1 MDAPAQVLEE
11 CPGCRVEG
19 AFVAL
24 YDPEVLVGAPV
35 EGRCGFC
42 GRTVRGGA
50 LASAGR
56 RFRDAHEVR
65 AALVAWARA
74 DGVESVDAFCAANL
88 GGLSVDEVAGA
99 VLAGERVGSTFE
111 VIAWLFPGMAA
122 AMGRPAEAEGPVF
135 AATATVDALPGG
147 WPTVDAF
154 AAPAGWPELA
164 PPAGA
169 APEASSASSAPP
181 PPDPALTPS
190 RALAAVML
198 ADGRED
204 AAESRFLARAL
215 AAAGLPPLADGDRRA
230 WRPSELAP
238 PARPAWLVQQLVEM
252 SFADRERDPSEW
264 AVVRAF
270 AAAWGEPLAPLD
282 AAAAAFDE
290 VHGPWPERFTR
301 AIRRFLWT
309 EPR

>member
-11 CPGCRVEG
+11 CPACRVEG

-24 YDPEVLVGAPV
+24 YDPSVIEGGPA

-50 LASAGR
+50 LVAAGR
-56 RFRDAHEVR
+56 RFRDAGEVR
-65 AALVAWARA
+65 AALGAWARA
-74 DGVESVDAFCAANL
+74 EGCATTDEFCAANL
-88 GGLSVDEVAGA
+88 GGLSPDEVAAA

-122 AMGRPAEAEGPVF
+122 AMGRPAERDGAAF
-135 AATATVDALPGG
+135 APTPTVDALPGG

-154 AAPAGWPELA
+154 AAPAGWPTLDAPEPLPDAAA
-164 PPAGA
+164 PPAA
-169 APEASSASSAPP
+169 L
-181 PPDPALTPS
+181 DPVHTPA

-198 ADGRED
+198 ADGREQPS
-204 AAESRFLARAL
+204 EQRFLARVL
-215 AAAGLPPLADGDRRA
+215 ADAGLPPLTEADRRV
-230 WRPSELAP
+230 WRPAELAAP
-238 PARPAWLVQQLVEM
+238 ERPAWLVERMVAL

-264 AVVRAF
+264 AVIRAF

-282 AAAAAFDE
+282 AEAAAFDDF
-290 VHGPWPERFTR
+290 HGPWPERFTR
-301 AIRRFLWT
+301 AIRRFFWT
-309 EPR
+309 EPK